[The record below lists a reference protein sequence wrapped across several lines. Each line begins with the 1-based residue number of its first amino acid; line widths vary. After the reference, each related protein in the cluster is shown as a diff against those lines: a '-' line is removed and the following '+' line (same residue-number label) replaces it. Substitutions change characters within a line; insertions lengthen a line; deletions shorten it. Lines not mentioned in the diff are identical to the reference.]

1 MTTISDSLSLS
12 HALGLLE
19 NFPTISNSFLPSP
32 LQTIEH
38 IKQPTLTL
46 LTCAGGG
53 GGVGRE
59 EESISLSAGSWSEEV
74 PVPPPPE
81 LLSFTE
87 WKLTLH
93 TTQLES

>member
-1 MTTISDSLSLS
+1 M
-12 HALGLLE
+12 
-19 NFPTISNSFLPSP
+19 
-32 LQTIEH
+32 
-38 IKQPTLTL
+38 

-53 GGVGRE
+53 GGVGSE
-59 EESISLSAGSWSEEV
+59 EERISRSAGSWSEEV

-93 TTQLES
+93 TPQLELRLRWWLVVGGM